1 MLNCQNPTIAIIDSG
16 IGGASILRQLI
27 QKYKVGNYIYYAD
40 NLYMPYGNKSK
51 DWIQSRLKTIIGELQ
66 NKYRVDYIIIACN
79 TASANISSKE
89 YKNVITMRFNKSHTY
104 FATNLTKK
112 TLKNIEV
119 ISDSELAEEIETNIF
134 NKSYLDQIIKQ
145 KINQY
150 KLNKIPTLVLGC
162 THYELVKSIFEKYC
176 FNTKIINN
184 SSFIID
190 DLDFKFTTK
199 ELNVYVKTSRNSKSL
214 KETILKLIN

>member
-176 FNTKIINN
+176 FNTTIINN